1 MKKIISVLFAA
12 FLLAGPVFAEKKY
25 SGDVQILNGFSI
37 DEYQLKNETVTNAG
51 SLLFD
56 LSVESWHFFKINSV
70 FNVGFMVGINVGIG
84 GTTSFKTNSYSAP
97 QDSLGV
103 ACHINAITG
112 SAIALSVKDVV
123 RFKEVLIN
131 T

>member
-1 MKKIISVLFAA
+1 M
-12 FLLAGPVFAEKKY
+12 
-25 SGDVQILNGFSI
+25 
-37 DEYQLKNETVTNAG
+37 KNETVTNAG

-70 FNVGFMVGINVGIG
+70 LNVGFMAGINVGIS
-84 GTTSFKTNSYSAP
+84 GTTSFKTKSYSAP

-103 ACHINAITG
+103 ACHINAIKG

>member
-1 MKKIISVLFAA
+1 M
-12 FLLAGPVFAEKKY
+12 
-25 SGDVQILNGFSI
+25 
-37 DEYQLKNETVTNAG
+37 KNETVTNAG

-56 LSVESWHFFKINSV
+56 LSVELWHFFKINSV
-70 FNVGFMVGINVGIG
+70 LDAGFMVGINVGIG
-84 GTTSFKTNSYSAP
+84 GTTSFKTKSYSAP